1 MIINLKDVRCV
12 KIGSVLLHRNDITE
26 ITWHRGIVEI
36 NVNSDLIQADIKAN
50 IKNVEFVTVE

>member
-1 MIINLKDVRCV
+1 MMINLKDVRCI
-12 KIGSVLLHRNDITE
+12 KIGGTLLHVNDITRVA
-26 ITWHRGIVEI
+26 WHHGIVEI

>member
-1 MIINLKDVRCV
+1 MMINLKDIRII
-12 KIGSVLLHRNDITE
+12 KIGSTLLHVNDITMVA
-26 ITWHRGIVEI
+26 WHHGIVEI